1 MNIQIDAVILA
12 AGSSS
17 RMGRPKQLLP
27 LSGMFLLEHVIHQ
40 VADFP
45 FARIF
50 TVIGH
55 RADLIQEK
63 IHIADDRFQWLINRD
78 YQAGQGTSLALG
90 LRQVTSTHPAA
101 MVFLADTPFL
111 REETVRT
118 IIECG
123 QEQLQQAPDPF
134 MVQPYFG
141 DTPGHPVFFGHL
153 ENGLESVGP
162 GDRIGQRLGE
172 QIRRVPVQVDDPGIC
187 FDIDTPEAYERAV
200 KIAAL
205 NNEKHANLHGGE
217 ETDES
222 VADAIRIRRG

>member
-1 MNIQIDAVILA
+1 M
-12 AGSSS
+12 
-17 RMGRPKQLLP
+17 LP

-90 LRQVTSTHPAA
+90 LRQVTGTHPAA

-141 DTPGHPVFFGHL
+141 DTPGHPVFLDTWKMGW
-153 ENGLESVGP
+153 S
-162 GDRIGQRLGE
+162 RLG
-172 QIRRVPVQVDDPGIC
+172 QAIGSGRGLGNKSDVFRCRSMTRVFALTSTRRKRMS
-187 FDIDTPEAYERAV
+187 ERS
-200 KIAAL
+200 K
-205 NNEKHANLHGGE
+205 
-217 ETDES
+217 
-222 VADAIRIRRG
+222 